1 MAVAADQPESLAP
14 ARPWAERVTTAI
26 DRNVF
31 TISVLAALCAV
42 QGLLVRGAVTADSWY
57 TLVGGRLVAG
67 HGLPRRDSLTLLTL
81 GRIWP
86 DQQWLGHLTLYEA
99 WSAGGWGLVG
109 ALSVVMYT
117 GAFAITALGA
127 RLGGAS
133 DRSVAVVAAACFLV
147 GLPNAAVRAQLLAY
161 PLFAAVLALLLAD
174 VRRPSRRVYLVFPVL
189 VLWANVHGSV
199 VLGAALVALRGLVLA
214 WSAIR
219 QRGLVGRA
227 AALTL
232 APWLCALASPY
243 ALVLPGYYRRL
254 FDNPTLAHSV
264 SEWGPSSIRGQPVF
278 FVLLLAALWLA
289 SRWSRALTP
298 FAQLVLWVT
307 ALAGLL
313 ALRDQVWFA
322 LAAAA
327 VVPAAFDAAWRPA
340 ATSRHR
346 TLNLVLA
353 TTLIVAAAVLI
364 GRDASRG
371 AAWYQQNFP
380 PAAAAAAASTPGARV
395 FATERYADWLLF
407 AEPQLHGRIAY
418 DVRFELLTDRQLRS
432 IVNFRNEHGLDWQRA
447 AHGYRVLVLNP
458 SGDVGAVRYYRGL
471 RGTSVLFRDKRVIVL
486 RLGAPGRPRAVP
498 PSN

>member
-1 MAVAADQPESLAP
+1 MAVAADQPESLAT
-14 ARPWAERVTTAI
+14 ARPWSLRVTVAI

-42 QGLLVRGAVTADSWY
+42 QALLVHGAVVGDSWY

-67 HGLPRRDSLTLLTL
+67 HGLPSRDSLTLLTL

-86 DQQWLGHLTLYEA
+86 DQQWLGHLTIYGA
-99 WSAGGWGLVG
+99 WTAGGWGLVG
-109 ALSVVMYT
+109 VLSVVAYT

-147 GLPNAAVRAQLLAY
+147 GVPNAAVRAQLLAY
-161 PLFAAVLALLLAD
+161 PLFAVVLALLLAD

-214 WSAIR
+214 WSALR
-219 QRGLVGRA
+219 QRDLVPRA
-227 AALTL
+227 AALVL

-254 FDNPTLAHSV
+254 FDNPILAHSV
-264 SEWGPSSIRGQPVF
+264 SEWGPSSIRQQPVF
-278 FVLLLAALWLA
+278 FILLLAVLWLA

-313 ALRDQVWFA
+313 ALRNQVWFA
-322 LAAAA
+322 LSAAA

-340 ATSRHR
+340 ATTRRRS
-346 TLNLVLA
+346 LNVVLA

-371 AAWYQQNFP
+371 AGWYQESFP
-380 PAAAAAAASTPGARV
+380 SRAAAAAASTPGAHV

-407 AEPQLHGRIAY
+407 TKPQLRGRIAY
-418 DVRFELLTDRQLRS
+418 DIRFELLTKRQLQS
-432 IVNFRNEHGLDWQRA
+432 IVDFRTEHGLDWQRA
-447 AHGYRVLVLNP
+447 ARGYRVLVLDP
-458 SGDVGAVRYYRGL
+458 GEDGGAVRYYRGL
-471 RGTSVLFRDKRVIVL
+471 HGTTVLFHDKHVIVL
-486 RLGAPGRPRAVP
+486 RLGASGRPRAAP
-498 PSN
+498 PSD